1 MKSTVGTLLA
11 STAALYAR
19 GTSAVTSSFCPNSG
33 DVCFRWGVPE
43 ASASSGSGNIYF
55 QMEAPS
61 SVQWAGL
68 GIGSSM
74 SGAEMFLIYQ
84 NGDGNV
90 TLSTRTGT
98 GHVMPQYTRRTA
110 VELLAGSGVSGGKL
124 IANIRC
130 GDCDSLDFEGSN
142 SWIAAWKNGDSLDST
157 SVSERISEHDE
168 HSSFSVNFAQ
178 ASMSSDSNP
187 FTSSSTDSG
196 SDSGS
201 DSDSDSNSGSGSGS
215 DSGSDSNSGVTESS
229 GPSKTVLRAHGIIM
243 SIVFLA
249 GYPLGAV
256 LMPII
261 GNWLVHAGWQFIV
274 FLGMWA
280 GFGLGYVYARD
291 DGYWW
296 KQTHT
301 KMGTIV
307 VALMGLQ
314 PLLGFAHH
322 RYFRSHGKRGI
333 ISHVHIWLG
342 RILMILGIIN
352 GGLGLQL
359 ASSSK
364 GYIIAYSVIAGI
376 AALLY
381 TGSIFVGGMRR
392 TARTKSISPQMSQ
405 EEQR

>member
-11 STAALYAR
+11 STAALYAH
-19 GTSAVTSSFCPNSG
+19 GTSAVTAPFCPNNG
-33 DVCFRWGVPE
+33 DICFRWGVPE
-43 ASASSGSGNIYF
+43 ASASSSSGNIYF

-68 GIGSSM
+68 GIGSRM

-84 NGDGNV
+84 NGEGNV

-110 VELLAGSGVSGGKL
+110 VELLAGSGVVNNKL

-130 GDCDSLDFEGSN
+130 GDCDSLDFQGSN
-142 SWIAAWKNGDSLDST
+142 SWIAAWKDGDSLGST
-157 SVSERISEHDE
+157 SVSERIDQHDE
-168 HSSFSVNFAQ
+168 HSRFTVNFAQ
-178 ASMSSDSNP
+178 ASISSDSNP
-187 FTSSSTDSG
+187 FTSSSDDSD

-201 DSDSDSNSGSGSGS
+201 DSRTGSGSGSGSGS
-215 DSGSDSNSGVTESS
+215 DSNPGVVSESS
-229 GPSKTVLRAHGIIM
+229 SPSRTVLRAHGIIM

-261 GNWLVHAGWQFIV
+261 GNWLVHAGWQV
-274 FLGMWA
+274 MAFLGMWA

-291 DGYWW
+291 GGYWW
-296 KQTHT
+296 QQTHT

-314 PLLGFAHH
+314 PILGYAHH
-322 RYFRSHGKRGI
+322 RYFKSHGKRGI
-333 ISHVHIWLG
+333 ISHVHIWFG
-342 RILMILGIIN
+342 RVLMVLGIVN

-359 ASSSK
+359 ASSST
-364 GYIIAYSVIAGI
+364 GYIVAYSVIAGI
-376 AALLY
+376 AALVY

-392 TARTKSISPQMSQ
+392 AARTKQISPQMSQ